1 MSNIEPVGNK
11 NILDKIR
18 TIEEAGLLFVKG
30 YSYHEIATLLSLK
43 TNEAKE
49 YIQEYKKLLNKQ
61 ADEDPYFLE
70 RIQFNTIKALQEF
83 DQLSKE
89 AWETVNIATDHG
101 MVPARIQALK
111 LAAEIA
117 NKKAQLHK
125 LMSGTTGDNDYI
137 ARMQKAE
144 NVNQIL
150 SKILRDVISK
160 YPHIADEVRRE
171 LAVAFDIM
179 KTSDEDIEDA
189 EVISDSDQQDAAHS
203 SHKGSENLSQQG
215 EEYPYH
221 KGVKDV

>member
-11 NILDKIR
+11 SIVDKLR
-18 TIEEAGLLFVKG
+18 SIEEAGLLFVKG
-30 YSYHEIATLLSLK
+30 YSYHEIATLLSLR

-49 YIQEYKKLLNKQ
+49 YIQEYKKILNKQ
-61 ADEDPYFLE
+61 ADDDPYFLE

-125 LMSGTTGDNDYI
+125 LMSGVSGDNDYI

-179 KTSDEDIEDA
+179 KSTDEDIEDA
-189 EVISDSDQQDAAHS
+189 EVISDT
-203 SHKGSENLSQQG
+203 ENKVT
-215 EEYPYH
+215 ETVAH
-221 KGVKDV
+221 KGVNDV